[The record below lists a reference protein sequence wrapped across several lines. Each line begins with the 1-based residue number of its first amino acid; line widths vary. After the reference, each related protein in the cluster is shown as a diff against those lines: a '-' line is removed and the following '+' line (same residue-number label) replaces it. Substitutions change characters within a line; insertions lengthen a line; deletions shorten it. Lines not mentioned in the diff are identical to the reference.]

1 MDRVIPRV
9 IILLYHYRLYAQSM
23 KRFCGNLEQVSRNGN
38 IRSVKRM
45 GQHQSNPAKNDESN
59 ATLN

>member
-1 MDRVIPRV
+1 
-9 IILLYHYRLYAQSM
+9 M